1 MLYLFSRDSK
11 TSTIRK
17 KELSKMATKFKS
29 PRRWDDY
36 QMNKAL
42 CFVVLAVITCVILLG
57 FASASLTSYFTQVSI
72 NRKGYVSAYSYTDR
86 VGDLYPSVDIDGV
99 FIDPYHYNTVSFFKF
114 GFLFTLIY
122 LRFFSLHFYN
132 IIYKIQQN
140 SMTRNM

>member
-99 FIDPYHYNTVSFFKF
+99 FIDPYHYNTVSFLNLVFYLHLF
-114 GFLFTLIY
+114 IYDFFLYTF
-122 LRFFSLHFYN
+122 
-132 IIYKIQQN
+132 II
-140 SMTRNM
+140 